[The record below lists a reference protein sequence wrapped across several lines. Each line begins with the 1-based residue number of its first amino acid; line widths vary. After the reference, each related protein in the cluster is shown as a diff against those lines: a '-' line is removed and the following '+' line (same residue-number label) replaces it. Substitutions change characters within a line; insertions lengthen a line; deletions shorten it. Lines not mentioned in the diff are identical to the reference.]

1 MRRILLTGIIFPLIL
16 IMGST
21 QFPGNASGG
30 PPFGGPEDLNDA
42 KQVWKA
48 LTDARLVG
56 DQSINAMPYIG
67 SVHKTILITQDST
80 IHVGGRTGMVIVKK
94 MYQGPEI
101 SVEKV
106 IDDPTKNLKVV
117 AVMFKREKG
126 YDPDNQDWLYTKFGP
141 DGIPQKNKKG
151 VSMTGRAGVCIG
163 CHKSAAGDD
172 YIYSFDR

>member
-1 MRRILLTGIIFPLIL
+1 MRRIFSPAIIFSLVMLVGLMQNP
-16 IMGST
+16 SKVS
-21 QFPGNASGG
+21 AG

-56 DQSINAMPYIG
+56 DQSINAMPYKG

-80 IHVGGRTGMVIVKK
+80 VRVGGRSGMVIVKK
-94 MYQGPEI
+94 MYQGPDI
-101 SVEKV
+101 SVQKV

-151 VSMTGRAGVCIG
+151 VFMTGRAGKCIG
-163 CHKSAAGDD
+163 CHKSAPGGD

>member
-1 MRRILLTGIIFPLIL
+1 MRRIVLKGIIFPLIL
-16 IMGST
+16 IAGLT
-21 QFPGNASGG
+21 QFPGNVSGG
-30 PPFGGPEDLNDA
+30 SPFGGPEDLNDA

-56 DQSINAMPYIG
+56 DQSINAMPYKG
-67 SVHKTILITQDST
+67 SVHKTILMTQDST
-80 IHVGGRTGMVIVKK
+80 IRVGGRSGMVIIKK

-101 SVEKV
+101 TVQKV

-126 YDPDNQDWLYTKFGP
+126 YDPDNQDWFYIKFGP

-151 VSMTGRAGVCIG
+151 AFMTGRAGKCIG
-163 CHKSAAGDD
+163 CHKSAPGGN